1 MNHCIFGSLYPASRF
16 NTSTHIKWYQ
26 FVSSAEMW
34 CIAGQPL
41 LTATVQ
47 AWKLSVFGHIAR
59 LDDNID
65 AKKILTAFPP
75 EDWKRLPGRPR
86 ITWMKTVLNDLESH
100 NLTLT
105 EAVNM
110 AQNRPLWTL
119 EVAGCEWHCALLVMQ
134 ARNDGDSHIN
144 VHSEPS

>member
-1 MNHCIFGSLYPASRF
+1 MYQYLFVCKASELVAVK
-16 NTSTHIKWYQ
+16 SKADEIISQK
-26 FVSSAEMW
+26 
-34 CIAGQPL
+34 
-41 LTATVQ
+41 TA
-47 AWKLSVFGHIAR
+47 LDDHIAT
-59 LDDNID
+59 L
-65 AKKILTAFPP
+65 KVTFYTSHT
-75 EDWKRLPGRPR
+75 GRRR

-144 VHSEPS
+144 VHSEPY